1 MAQRVAKLGTKL
13 VTKSATSAQRLAVAA
28 SPHLKTFWRHAR
40 VELGPPGLSEWPAVK
55 AGLGRLFTSTLSGK
69 FLDVSMKQATKNTI
83 VAVEVVCWFF
93 VGEMIGRRSIVGYK
107 V

>member
-1 MAQRVAKLGTKL
+1 MAQRVAKL

-28 SPHLKTFWRHAR
+28 TPHLKTFWGHAR
-40 VELGPPGLSEWPAVK
+40 VELGPPGLSEWPTIR

-69 FLDVSMKQATKNTI
+69 FLDVSLKQATKNAV

-93 VGEMIGRRSIVGYK
+93 VGEMLGRRSIVGYK